1 MQETWCADA
10 RTVRPEGWCLL
21 SPWRIFQWCGDAC
34 HTIYCRQL
42 NNLDIHKV
50 EAKKVASDG
59 VAEEKSWKVLSLHV
73 IRDTIRVYETFT
85 STRRRGAN
93 GGWKGRGSSFCL
105 VTKKCSRFGKVDIHS
120 SVEWNCIEAHFPSA
134 HISFAHNWT
143 LSVVTEVKND
153 NNNEQMTIIMLEK
166 RAHCQRDIFLLCVMH
181 SSCHF
186 FIIIFFARQRKLRP
200 TVKSIVQWW
209 LWWWLWWQRPRQHM
223 SSNRKRTIA
232 SRILI

>member
-73 IRDTIRVYETFT
+73 IRDTIRVYETST
-85 STRRRGAN
+85 STRRMGAMGGERGRVVVFVWWQKNARDSE
-93 GGWKGRGSSFCL
+93 KSTS
-105 VTKKCSRFGKVDIHS
+105 IQ
-120 SVEWNCIEAHFPSA
+120 A
-134 HISFAHNWT
+134 
-143 LSVVTEVKND
+143 LSETA
-153 NNNEQMTIIMLEK
+153 LK
-166 RAHCQRDIFLLCVMH
+166 RIFLPLIFLLHITELCP
-181 SSCHF
+181 S
-186 FIIIFFARQRKLRP
+186 
-200 TVKSIVQWW
+200 
-209 LWWWLWWQRPRQHM
+209 
-223 SSNRKRTIA
+223 
-232 SRILI
+232 